1 MCVEQQFIVE
11 QPYTLDSSLMVFE
24 NAVARLIDAQDFMQN
39 EIIDLGIP
47 DEAQEYIE
55 AEIRL
60 IAAHTEFETALIIMN
75 YLQENALIV

>member
-1 MCVEQQFIVE
+1 MCVKQQFIVE

-24 NAVARLIDAQDFMQN
+24 NAVARLTHAQDFMQN

-60 IAAHTEFETALIIMN
+60 IAAHTEFEAALIILN
-75 YLQENALIV
+75 YLHDNTLAE

>member
-1 MCVEQQFIVE
+1 MCVKQQFIVE
-11 QPYTLDSSLMVFE
+11 QPYTSLMVFE

-75 YLQENALIV
+75 YLQQNALIV